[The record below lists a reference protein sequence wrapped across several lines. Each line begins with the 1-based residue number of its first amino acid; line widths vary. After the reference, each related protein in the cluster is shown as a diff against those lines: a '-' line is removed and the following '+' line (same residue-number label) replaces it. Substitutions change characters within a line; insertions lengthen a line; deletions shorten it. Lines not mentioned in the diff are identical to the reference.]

1 MVLNVVG
8 CHKGFEFQ
16 GPRYRYLGDN
26 SGEEFLE
33 EFLLPW
39 IGSIPEGATA
49 TVDFSGTKVFM
60 PSFLDEAF
68 GGAVRRGYGKA
79 VSSLRF
85 KGVDVETLRDLKQ
98 YISNALAEDSSS
110 LQSS

>member
-8 CHKGFEFQ
+8 CRRGFEFQ

-26 SGEEFLE
+26 SGEEFME

-39 IGSIPEGATA
+39 IGSIPDGAKA
-49 TVDFSGTKVFM
+49 IVDFSGTKGFM
-60 PSFLDEAF
+60 SSFLDEAF
-68 GGAVRRGYGKA
+68 GGAVRRGYGKT
-79 VSSLRF
+79 VSRLGFR
-85 KGVDVETLRDLKQ
+85 GVDAETLRDLKQ
-98 YISNALAEDSSS
+98 YISNALKEDSSN